1 MPRLTEFD
9 VRPLDENGEVVD
21 VDSYKTLA
29 EAIQYAEHL
38 APSYPAVV
46 IERHRM
52 DVSERG
58 AVFARIENDEYDT
71 VWSTGSD
78 DVLRLFNG

>member
-1 MPRLTEFD
+1 MPRITEFD
-9 VRPLDENGEVVD
+9 VRPLDANGEVVD

-29 EAIQYAEHL
+29 EAIRYAEHL
-38 APSYPAVV
+38 ATLHPAVV

-58 AVFARIENDEYDT
+58 AIFAHIENDEYDT

-78 DVLRLFNG
+78 AVLRLFNG